1 VRVSL
6 FTSAEVSSARCYS
19 FAFGNTLEA
28 LRALVFGK
36 KTMGQPSDPPLDRR
50 TGQGR
55 VDATP
60 GHYHD
65 ALAKGNIVHLLATE
79 STGALS
85 PDVIRLLREISP
97 RPPRAP
103 AGTTPLCTGSA
114 APRPSPSSPTTS
126 LPSPPPLFAQ
136 MRAPSATTLRP

>member
-1 VRVSL
+1 MVGRP
-6 FTSAEVSSARCYS
+6 
-19 FAFGNTLEA
+19 
-28 LRALVFGK
+28 ALVVAGAAYSAK
-36 KTMGQPSDPPLDRR
+36 VDP
-50 TGQGR
+50 TEGR

-60 GHYHD
+60 GHHRN

-103 AGTTPLCTGSA
+103 AGTTPLCTGTA
-114 APRPSPSSPTTS
+114 APRPSKSFFPHHLAAISSAIVCADARS
-126 LPSPPPLFAQ
+126 IRNHAASFATQ
-136 MRAPSATTLRP
+136 LSYGMI